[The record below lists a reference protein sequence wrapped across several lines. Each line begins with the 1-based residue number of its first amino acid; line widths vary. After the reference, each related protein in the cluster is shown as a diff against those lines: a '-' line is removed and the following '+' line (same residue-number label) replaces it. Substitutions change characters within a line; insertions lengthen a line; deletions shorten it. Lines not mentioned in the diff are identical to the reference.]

1 LPLDAFPP
9 ASGIPIVSF
18 PDYLVDRRLL
28 QRKVSFWRLMAFI
41 VMGVAIVALGAKAF
55 SGFRSPHAGP
65 HIARLAIEGL
75 ITGDSDTL
83 KLIDDIAKSRA
94 AGVLITIESPGG
106 TTTGSEKVY
115 DALRA
120 LAAKKPVV
128 AVVGTMAASGAY
140 IAALGTDQIFA
151 RGNSLVGSIG
161 VLFEFPN
168 FAGLLDKIGVQVE
181 TVKSAPLKASP
192 NGFEPTSPQARAALA
207 ALVADSF
214 DWFKGLV
221 RDRRKLDDAGLA
233 TVSDGRVFT
242 GRQAIGLHLIDRLG
256 GENDAVAW
264 MESERG
270 VSKGLKIEDW
280 KASRSLE
287 RLGLVRISS
296 SIARQFGLTSVAQ
309 AIEQART
316 ALDIRQ
322 FDGLVSVWQADLQ

>member
-1 LPLDAFPP
+1 MSL
-9 ASGIPIVSF
+9 

-28 QRKVSFWRLMAFI
+28 QRKLSFWRVTAF
-41 VMGVAIVALGAKAF
+41 VVLALAIVALGARAF
-55 SGFRSPHAGP
+55 SGFRAPHAAP

-83 KLIDDIAKSRA
+83 KLIDDIAKSPA
-94 AGVLITIESPGG
+94 AGVLLTIESPGG
-106 TTTGSEKVY
+106 TTTGSEKLY

-140 IAALGTDQIFA
+140 IAAIGTDQIFA

-161 VLFEFPN
+161 VLFEYPN

-192 NGFEPTSPQARAALA
+192 NGFETTSPQARAALA
-207 ALVADSF
+207 SLVADSF
-214 DWFKGLV
+214 DWFKSLV

-242 GRQAIGLHLIDRLG
+242 GRQALGLHLIDRLG
-256 GENDAVAW
+256 GETDAVAW

-287 RLGLVRISS
+287 RLGFVRLSS
-296 SIARQFGLTSVAQ
+296 SLARWFGLMTVAQ
-309 AIEQART
+309 ALDQAN
-316 ALDIRQ
+316 AAFDLRQ
-322 FDGLVSVWQADLQ
+322 FDGLVSVWQADIK